1 MYCIICET
9 QTFVDEGNL
18 MNNKEFFSDEI
29 LSENVNVLLIAIYSD
44 DREQKQCDISLAE
57 LKQLAETSLGDIAE
71 NSKFYSVVQCR
82 KAPEAATFIGKGKA
96 LEAADLCKNCDIS
109 LAIVDAE
116 MSPSQIKNLEDI
128 LNSKF
133 DDTSDRNVRVID
145 RTMLILHIFAK
156 HAVTGEG
163 KHQVE
168 IAQLKYTVPR
178 LTGKGTE
185 LSRQGGTSGSIGSRG
200 PGETKLETD
209 RRYIKQRIQALKNEL
224 SEMEKE
230 RSVKRSK
237 RSKNGMPS
245 IAIAG
250 YTNAGKS
257 TLLNYL
263 TNAGILAENKLFA
276 TLDPTVRKLSLP
288 SGREVLLSDTVGF
301 INKLPHGLV
310 EAFKSTLDEVRYADI
325 ILIVIDV
332 SDNEAELKTKVT
344 EEILNDLDAG
354 CKPTIY
360 VFNKSDM
367 CETVP
372 PKEILESK
380 NAVSISAKSGAGIDD
395 LLALI
400 DKVLSEQKKQ
410 ITFKFPFNM
419 QSAVDYLYRNATVI
433 STEYTENGTL
443 IKAFVSDKE
452 IGLYSKY
459 ILAKSEQIHLYN

>member
-1 MYCIICET
+1 
-9 QTFVDEGNL
+9 
-18 MNNKEFFSDEI
+18 MNNIDNLSDPISSEI
-29 LSENVNVLLIAIYSD
+29 VNVLLIAIYSD
-44 DREQKQCDISLAE
+44 NLEEKQCDISLAE
-57 LKQLAETSLGDIAE
+57 LKQLAETSIGDSAKD
-71 NSKFYSVVQCR
+71 SKFYSVVQCR
-82 KAPEAATFIGKGKA
+82 KAPEAATYIGKGKA
-96 LEAADLCKNCDIS
+96 LEAADLCKNNNIS

-133 DDTSDRNVRVID
+133 DDQTQSNVRVID
-145 RTMLILHIFAK
+145 RTMLILDIFAK

-163 KHQVE
+163 KLQVE

-178 LTGKGTE
+178 LTGKGND

-224 SEMEKE
+224 YEMEKD
-230 RSVKRSK
+230 RDVKRAK
-237 RSKNGMPS
+237 RTKNAIPS
-245 IAIAG
+245 VAICG

-325 ILIVIDV
+325 ILIVIDA
-332 SDNEAELKTKVT
+332 SDKEAELKTKVT
-344 EEILNDLDAG
+344 EEILNQIDAG
-354 CKPTIY
+354 GKPTIY
-360 VFNKSDM
+360 VFNKADM
-367 CETVP
+367 CEIVP
-372 PKEILESK
+372 PKEVLDAK
-380 NAVSISAKSGAGIDD
+380 NAVSISAKNGDGTDD
-395 LLALI
+395 LLAFI
-400 DKVLSEQKKQ
+400 DKVLLAQKKEV
-410 ITFKFPFNM
+410 TFEFPFNM

-443 IKAFVSDKE
+443 ISAYVTEKE
-452 IGLYSKY
+452 IGLYSLY
-459 ILAKSEQIHLYN
+459 IKS